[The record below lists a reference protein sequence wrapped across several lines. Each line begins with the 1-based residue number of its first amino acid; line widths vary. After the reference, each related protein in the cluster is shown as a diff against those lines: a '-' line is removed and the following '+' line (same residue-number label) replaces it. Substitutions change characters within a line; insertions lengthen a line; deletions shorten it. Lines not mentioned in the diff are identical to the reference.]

1 MTQQYNWQNEANR
14 TLNLCFDDVGV
25 KSLYKDSTYD
35 CNGVTDPYTTGM
47 DDSGI
52 DLFFPK
58 DVLCEPHKTTKISLD
73 VKCSVYNSFQ
83 QDIFEKCISEKT
95 SKNVIS
101 KPFYVY
107 PRSSIGKTPLRLANS
122 VGIIDA
128 QYRGNLIVQVD
139 NISNEPYTIQ
149 KGQRL
154 FQICSQ
160 DLSPFRMVK
169 IVDSLLNTERG
180 AKGIGSTGK

>member
-1 MTQQYNWQNEANR
+1 
-14 TLNLCFDDVGV
+14 
-25 KSLYKDSTYD
+25 
-35 CNGVTDPYTTGM
+35 
-47 DDSGI
+47 
-52 DLFFPK
+52 K
-58 DVLCEPHKTTKISLD
+58 DVLCESNKTTKISLD
-73 VKCSVYNSFQ
+73 VKCSVYDISQ
-83 QDIFEKCISEKT
+83 QEIFEKFISENT

-101 KPFYVY
+101 QPFYIY

-122 VGIIDA
+122 IGIIDA

-139 NISNEPYTIQ
+139 NISNEPYTIL

-160 DLSPFRMVK
+160 DLTPFRSVN
-169 IVDSLLNTERG
+169 IVNSLLNTERG

>member
-1 MTQQYNWQNEANR
+1 MTQQYNWKNEANL
-14 TLNLCFDDVGV
+14 TLNLCFDDEGV

-35 CNGVTDPYTTGM
+35 CYGSGDSYTIGM
-47 DDSGI
+47 IDSGV
-52 DLFFPK
+52 DLYFPK
-58 DVLCEPHKTTKISLD
+58 DVLCEPHKMTKISLD
-73 VKCSVYNSFQ
+73 IKCSVYDISQ
-83 QDIFEKCISEKT
+83 QDIFQKCISDKT

-101 KPFYVY
+101 QPFYVY

-160 DLSPFRMVK
+160 DLSPFRMIK
-169 IVDSLLNTERG
+169 IVDYLLNTERG
-180 AKGIGSTGK
+180 TKGIGSTGK

>member
-1 MTQQYNWQNEANR
+1 MTEQYNWSNEAQR
-14 TLNLCFDDVGV
+14 TLNLCFDDEDV
-25 KSLYKDSTYD
+25 KSLYNNSEKMLNSSL
-35 CNGVTDPYTTGM
+35 M
-47 DDSGI
+47 DDSGV
-52 DLFFPK
+52 DLFFPR
-58 DVLCEPHKTTKISLD
+58 DVVCEPHKTTKISLD
-73 VKCSVYNSFQ
+73 VKCSVYNTSQ
-83 QDIFEKCISEKT
+83 QEHFEKCISEQT
-95 SKNVIS
+95 SENVIS
-101 KPFYVY
+101 QPFYVY

-139 NISNEPYTIQ
+139 NISSESYTIQ

-160 DLSPFRMVK
+160 DLTPFSCVK
-169 IVDSLLNTERG
+169 IVDSLLETKRG

>member
-1 MTQQYNWQNEANR
+1 MEQRYSLNPTR
-14 TLNLCFDDVGV
+14 TLYLCFEDEDV
-25 KSLYKDSTYD
+25 KSLYKDSTFD
-35 CNGVTDPYTTGM
+35 NNNTGM
-47 DDSGI
+47 HDSGI
-52 DLFFPK
+52 DLYFPK
-58 DVLCEPHKTTKISLD
+58 DLLCEPHKTTKISLD
-73 VKCSVYNSFQ
+73 VKCSVYDISQ
-83 QDIFEKCISEKT
+83 QEHFERCISDKT

-101 KPFYVY
+101 QPFYVY

-139 NISNEPYTIQ
+139 NISDEPYTIL

-160 DLSPFRMVK
+160 DLTPFCDIK
-169 IVDSLLNTERG
+169 IVESLLDTERG
-180 AKGIGSTGK
+180 SKGIGSTGK